1 MSNAAATRNVHV
13 PMQKGFLSRQ
23 SKERGYTI
31 SVCRCEKIYKRHS
44 NSIDTVKKVCGRCQS
59 KLQFLGRFNHDG
71 TLAVKRG
78 PSQFSLFVKQH
89 FSAVKQ
95 TFPAGSQPSPPSSK

>member
-1 MSNAAATRNVHV
+1 MPSV
-13 PMQKGFLSRQ
+13 FLSIR
-23 SKERGYTI
+23 SKECEYTT
-31 SVCRCEKIYKRHS
+31 SVGRCEKIYKRHS

-71 TLAVKRG
+71 TPAVKRG

-89 FSAVKQ
+89 FSTVKQ
-95 TFPAGSQPSPPSSK
+95 TFPAGNAPSPPSSKETFFC